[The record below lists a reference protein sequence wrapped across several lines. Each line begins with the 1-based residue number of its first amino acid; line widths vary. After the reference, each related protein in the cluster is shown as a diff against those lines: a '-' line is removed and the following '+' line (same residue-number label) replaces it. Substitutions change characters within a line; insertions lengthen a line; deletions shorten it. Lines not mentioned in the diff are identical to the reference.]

1 MPGGGADGFPL
12 LVGIFRTSAPPA
24 GPAGPGFFFFCWAY
38 FVRGGCS
45 DDGVDYFRFVLCARG
60 RDIFYAALEN
70 ADSLC
75 DVFGRLSNPSG
86 SEYPQQEE
94 LDYAVMNVLEE
105 VYGKDFDEEAA
116 RYEWPADVLP
126 HLDFQWEEDDEE
138 SIHRV
143 CPRTY
148 DRWWGDDPY

>member
-1 MPGGGADGFPL
+1 M
-12 LVGIFRTSAPPA
+12 
-24 GPAGPGFFFFCWAY
+24 
-38 FVRGGCS
+38 
-45 DDGVDYFRFVLCARG
+45 ARG

-143 CPRTY
+143 CPRTF
-148 DRWWGDDPY
+148 DRWWGDDTF